1 MAHPTW
7 SVQDAKN
14 RFSEVVE
21 AARRKPQTV
30 TKHGKPAV
38 VVVAADEYE
47 RLRAPRSGAGTIVR
61 RTSAC
66 HTAGRRRIPAASSP
80 SAGPRPLMYLI
91 DTVVLSELRK
101 PQRDARLAAWVARQR
116 TTDLFV
122 SVVTIG
128 EIERGIARQRA
139 TDPDFAAALAAWLDR
154 VLALYGERVLP
165 FDLQI
170 ARRWGQLSAAL
181 GNDSAD
187 LMISATALEHGLTV
201 VTRNVSDF
209 EPTGVATL
217 NPFGSR
223 PSRKR

>member
-1 MAHPTW
+1 
-7 SVQDAKN
+7 
-14 RFSEVVE
+14 
-21 AARRKPQTV
+21 
-30 TKHGKPAV
+30 
-38 VVVAADEYE
+38 
-47 RLRAPRSGAGTIVR
+47 
-61 RTSAC
+61 
-66 HTAGRRRIPAASSP
+66 
-80 SAGPRPLMYLI
+80 MYLI

-101 PQRDARLAAWVARQR
+101 PQRDARLAAWVERQR

-128 EIERGIARQRA
+128 EIERGIARQRR
-139 TDPDFAAALAAWLDR
+139 TDSDFAAALAAWLDR
-154 VLALYGERVLP
+154 VLAIYGERILP

-187 LMISATALEHGLTV
+187 LMISATALEHGLAV

-209 EPTGVATL
+209 EPTGAVTV
-217 NPFGSR
+217 NPFDSR